1 MANTSTPTWA
11 LPDTDTSQLKRRNVP
26 ISMTEHEI
34 ERADALATATGQTRS
49 QLLKRLVHDELYS
62 SESEQILRMV
72 R

>member
-1 MANTSTPTWA
+1 
-11 LPDTDTSQLKRRNVP
+11 
-26 ISMTEHEI
+26 MTEQEI